1 MKAYLIGGLAADE
14 RVFRHI
20 RFPDN
25 YEPVFLNWIVP
36 EKNES
41 LVSYARRMA
50 GQMDTSVNFILVG
63 VSFGGMLAVEISRL
77 FPSDKTILIAS
88 VPEHKQLP
96 GYFRWMYKAGLPRFV
111 PISLI
116 KNGVM
121 FRRLFTAETNED
133 KDIIRSMVRNADPGF
148 IRWAMI
154 AALEWEAV
162 SESSNYVHI
171 HGTDDFVFPHRY
183 TKPSHTIIK
192 GGHLMVMD
200 RADDINSII
209 AEVLLEKPV

>member
-20 RFPDN
+20 RFPEK
-25 YEPVFLNWIVP
+25 YEPVFLNWLVP

-41 LVSYARRMA
+41 LVSYAHRMSE
-50 GQMDTSVNFILVG
+50 QMDTSEQFILLG
-63 VSFGGMLAVEISRL
+63 VSFGGMLAVEISKL
-77 FPSDKTILIAS
+77 FPTSKIILIAS

-96 GYFRWMYKAGLPRFV
+96 GYFRWMYKAGLPHII

-133 KDIIRSMVRNADPGF
+133 KDIIRSMVRNADPDF

-154 AALEWEAV
+154 AALEWDGV
-162 SESSNYVHI
+162 IDDRNYVHI
-171 HGTDDFVFPHRY
+171 HGTSDFVFPHRY
-183 TKPSHTIIK
+183 TRPSHTIDK

-200 RADDINSII
+200 RAEDINTIL
-209 AEVLLEKPV
+209 AEVLLEKSV